1 MPDPLCSLVIPI
13 RNRLHSLVI
22 SKKVV
27 IDVGFASSFMLIL
40 NRLLYFSMSDRKPA
54 GADRGRSSIGGS
66 RSSSQSNRPNGSNT
80 GGGGSTGDLQS
91 HKKEMKGSSER
102 SHQRNEHGSS
112 GGGRA
117 GMGNMCR
124 AAALLCGQAFTDNEL
139 MSDLPKK
146 KFTGRCRLFVG
157 NLPNDLKEDELKE
170 LFSPH
175 GEIAECYLSGKGFAF
190 LRMDTRAHAESAK
203 ESVDGKL
210 IHGRPVRVRFAV
222 HGAALRVKELS
233 AAVSNELLYHA
244 FSAFGEVER
253 AVHIVDEKGKPTGE
267 GIVEFERKLPAQ
279 EALHQIRDKVFLL
292 TSSPKPLVVEM
303 LEPKD
308 EDDGLAE
315 RMISRSPQLQK
326 ERELG
331 PRFPP
336 ANSFEYVFG
345 LKWKE
350 LYEMERQRRNQLE
363 EELKEARRRLE
374 ADMEIAYQDYQTQM
388 LHLVRRQRELE
399 RLEAAKRE
407 RMAQVAARRG
417 EIPSSVLSGGM
428 GGSSGGQIGTLPVV
442 PPAGGTPR
450 GEFFGAGGGSP
461 SIRPPQRPFGGPAG
475 PGGGDRGQEIM
486 GRSGPMD
493 GPLGRNMGPPF
504 QQGPP
509 SQSGPR
515 PSGSADPN
523 LVQGVQKLLQIFRN
537 DPTPRP
543 MQPGP
548 PHGYGGPGYGPGG
561 PSPVGPGGPGFIP
574 GPGGPGGFHR
584 GPPMND
590 YQPLEKRMRR

>member
-1 MPDPLCSLVIPI
+1 M
-13 RNRLHSLVI
+13 
-22 SKKVV
+22 
-27 IDVGFASSFMLIL
+27 
-40 NRLLYFSMSDRKPA
+40 
-54 GADRGRSSIGGS
+54 
-66 RSSSQSNRPNGSNT
+66 
-80 GGGGSTGDLQS
+80 
-91 HKKEMKGSSER
+91 
-102 SHQRNEHGSS
+102 
-112 GGGRA
+112 GRA
-117 GMGNMCR
+117 
-124 AAALLCGQAFTDNEL
+124 ASILCGQAFSDNEL

-157 NLPNDLKEDELKE
+157 NLPNDLKEEELKE

-175 GEIAECYLSGKGFAF
+175 GDIAECYLSGKGFAF

-203 ESVDGKL
+203 ESIDGKA

-222 HGAALRVKELS
+222 HGAALKVKELS
-233 AAVSNELLYHA
+233 PTVSNEMLYHA

-267 GIVEFERKLPAQ
+267 GIVEFERKPSAQ

-315 RMISRSPQLQK
+315 RMIPRNAQLQK

-388 LHLVRRQRELE
+388 LREDLARRQQELE

-417 EIPSSVLSGGM
+417 EIPSSVLSGGI
-428 GGSSGGQIGTLPVV
+428 GGSSGGQIGAPPVV
-442 PPAGGTPR
+442 PPGGGAPR
-450 GEFFGAGGGSP
+450 GEFFGGSGGSS
-461 SIRPPQRPFGGPAG
+461 SIRPPQRSFGGPG
-475 PGGGDRGQEIM
+475 SERGTEMM
-486 GRSGPMD
+486 GRNGPMD

-509 SQSGPR
+509 GQGGPR
-515 PSGSADPN
+515 PSGSA
-523 LVQGVQKLLQIFRN
+523 VQGVQKLLQIFRN
-537 DPTPRP
+537 DVPTPRP

-561 PSPVGPGGPGFIP
+561 PGPMGPGGPGFNP
-574 GPGGPGGFHR
+574 GPGGFHR

-590 YQPLEKRMRR
+590 YQPLEKRIRR